1 MSKRFKSFLAVEN
14 RLLFSK
20 KGLYVMFCAIWY
32 HLYSLKNVKNHPW
45 KSVTFSKIVKLK
57 ACNFTKSNIPPW
69 VFFTFIKLHKWH
81 PIAKRITYNYDVHG
95 NGRGEES

>member
-1 MSKRFKSFLAVEN
+1 M
-14 RLLFSK
+14 K
-20 KGLYVMFCAIWY
+20 KGTICDVLHDLVPFAQFKK
-32 HLYSLKNVKNHPW
+32 SENHPW

-69 VFFTFIKLHKWH
+69 VFFTFIKLYKWH
-81 PIAKRITYNYDVHG
+81 PIAKRITYNYDVQG